1 MDLKLKDKV
10 ILITGGSKGIGLAL
24 GKYLAQEG
32 AKISVC
38 ARNKEEV
45 AAAVEEIKALGVDAF
60 GAAVD
65 VTNPESVQSWIDNS
79 ASTLGGIDG
88 YIANVSAGGAD
99 VEESGW
105 RANFETDVLATW
117 SIVQQVVPHLEKS
130 ESPAIV
136 NISSTAALE
145 AFAGAVPFGAFKA
158 GMLNYFGNLANV
170 LAPQK
175 IRVNSVSPGP
185 VFIKDGAWD
194 QIKQAMP
201 EVYESTV
208 AAIPMGRMATAEEV
222 CGQVALLL
230 SPVSSFTTGTNV
242 VIDGG
247 FTKRIQY

>member
-1 MDLKLKDKV
+1 MDLKLKNKV

-24 GKYLAQEG
+24 GKYLANEG
-32 AKISVC
+32 AKVSIC
-38 ARNKEEV
+38 ARNEAEV
-45 AAAVEEIKALGVDAF
+45 AAAVEQIKALGTDAY

-65 VTNPESVQSWIDNS
+65 VTDQESISQWVSDS
-79 ASTLGGIDG
+79 ARTLGGIDG

-105 RANFETDVLATW
+105 RRNFETDILATW
-117 SIVQQVVPHLEKS
+117 KIVETLLPYLEKS
-130 ESPAIV
+130 EIPSIV

-145 AFAGAVPFGAFKA
+145 AFAGAVPFGAMKA
-158 GMLNYFGNLANV
+158 AMLNYFGNLANV
-170 LAPQK
+170 LAPQH

-222 CGQVALLL
+222 CAQVALLL